1 MTTGRINQVTI
12 LTAGSGA
19 THRDPP
25 PGGGQSSSPEVERTV
40 TSLGP
45 EVPGAEATRVPPGR
59 PVSPTEFPRGRSAV
73 QTIGLPQAAVT
84 E

>member
-12 LTAGSGA
+12 LTAGDGA
-19 THRDPP
+19 TRRDPP
-25 PGGGQSSSPEVERTV
+25 EEGGQSSSPEVGRTA
-40 TSLGP
+40 TSPGP
-45 EVPGAEATRVPPGR
+45 EVPRAKATQVPPGH
-59 PVSPTEFPRGRSAV
+59 PVSPTEFPRGRSAI